1 MSSDQ
6 IGALATPLALHIHT
20 ARNSAVS
27 SLYLSRISLVIS
39 LQHVVFPLFPGS
51 WAGSAEKIHKMVGQM
66 KGRP

>member
-6 IGALATPLALHIHT
+6 IGALATPLALHMVHHIHT

-39 LQHVVFPLFPGS
+39 LFPLFPGS